1 MSTSDRALS
10 DALRGRGG
18 RFVVVCAIVAV
29 YCLLAYGIYAS
40 FTTRI
45 AGGNDFYP
53 RWQGT
58 RALILEGKDPYSEE
72 VTLEIQKAMYGRP
85 AREDEDQVAFAYPLY
100 VSLLILPF
108 SLLPYPL
115 AQAFWISTLVLAL
128 LAALAL
134 ILRTIGW
141 VPSPP
146 QLAGLALW
154 SVLFYPSS
162 RSLVLGQLSIL
173 VLALLALSLWAMH
186 RSRPFLAGC
195 SLALSTIKPQMV
207 VLVVPFLLLSS
218 VRGRRYRTLGGFLS
232 VMAALL
238 AVATIVLPTWIPSF
252 ITGLTSYESYTSIYR
267 EGRSPLGVLLAH
279 MLPSELCNLLM
290 PVISL
295 AVVAG
300 LVYVWLVSL
309 KRPDVWWR
317 ALTLTI
323 VATLILPAQTGT
335 TNQVLLLLPIA
346 YLLAR
351 WSASRAMRLLL
362 PSALLVGPW
371 VLFLF
376 AFFVR
381 SGEHAMM
388 SIPLPLFTLVMLWWM
403 PREAFG

>member
-1 MSTSDRALS
+1 
-10 DALRGRGG
+10 
-18 RFVVVCAIVAV
+18 
-29 YCLLAYGIYAS
+29 
-40 FTTRI
+40 
-45 AGGNDFYP
+45 
-53 RWQGT
+53 
-58 RALILEGKDPYSEE
+58 
-72 VTLEIQKAMYGRP
+72 
-85 AREDEDQVAFAYPLY
+85 
-100 VSLLILPF
+100 
-108 SLLPYPL
+108 
-115 AQAFWISTLVLAL
+115 
-128 LAALAL
+128 
-134 ILRTIGW
+134 
-141 VPSPP
+141 
-146 QLAGLALW
+146 
-154 SVLFYPSS
+154 
-162 RSLVLGQLSIL
+162 
-173 VLALLALSLWAMH
+173 
-186 RSRPFLAGC
+186 
-195 SLALSTIKPQMV
+195 
-207 VLVVPFLLLSS
+207 
-218 VRGRRYRTLGGFLS
+218 
-232 VMAALL
+232 MAALL

-362 PSALLVGPW
+362 LSVLLAGPW
-371 VLFLF
+371 VLFLLT
-376 AFFVR
+376 FFVR
-381 SGEHAMM
+381 NGEHAMM